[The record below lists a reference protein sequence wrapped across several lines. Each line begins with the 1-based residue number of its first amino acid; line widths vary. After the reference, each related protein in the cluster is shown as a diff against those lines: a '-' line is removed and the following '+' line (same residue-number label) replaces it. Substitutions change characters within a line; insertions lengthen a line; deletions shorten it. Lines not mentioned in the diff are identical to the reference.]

1 LKFSGIKNKDETLIL
16 VHSTFESFCSGIKK
30 IKMFLTDSFEQKNFL
45 QNIKNNVKK
54 ENEYT
59 KNLLDEIKDLNNQLL
74 DSKRELIKTN
84 IKLETINEQKNILLG
99 TVAHDLRNPL
109 NCIINFSKFLLENF
123 NGPEEQKEMI
133 NEIHTASSFMVSLV
147 NGLLDFSSIE
157 SGKVDLKL
165 EKKDLFEL
173 VSHSVKILKNI
184 ADRKEIKIS
193 LSKTQENFYS
203 SIDIYKMVSVIEN
216 LLSNAIKYT
225 PKGGQIFISLYSKDS
240 YNYIEI
246 QDTGIGI
253 DKDDLEKIF
262 DKFQTTKSKPTD
274 GENSTGLG
282 LYIVKKIVTSHNG
295 DIKIESQKNKGTLVK
310 IRLQKLIDFEE
321 TKTRFDIPDENKKVL
336 IADDVET
343 NCKILKKL
351 LEKYN
356 FFVDFTLNGTETIQK
371 IKENKYSILFLD
383 IELNDISGLKIAEK
397 YKNEFNLYIV
407 GISGSTNIKSEYFDD
422 YLEKP
427 FDENKLERV
436 VERFFKHIQSVN
448 SKISIG

>member
-1 LKFSGIKNKDETLIL
+1 MKFSGIKSKDEIIVL
-16 VHSTFESFCSGIKK
+16 VYSSFESFCSGIKK
-30 IKMFLTDSFEQKNFL
+30 IQTFLQDSSEQKKSL
-45 QNIKNNVKK
+45 QNLEKSVRK
-54 ENEYT
+54 ENKYSE
-59 KNLLDEIKDLNNQLL
+59 NLLDEIKELNNQLL

-123 NGPEEQKEMI
+123 NCPTEQKEMI
-133 NEIHTASSFMVSLV
+133 NEIHTASSFMASLV

-157 SGKVDLKL
+157 SGKIELKL

-173 VSHSVKILKNI
+173 VSHSIKILKNI
-184 ADRKEIKIS
+184 ADKKEIKIS
-193 LSKTQENFYS
+193 VSKTEEHFYS
-203 SIDIYKMVSVIEN
+203 SIDMYRMVSVIEN

-240 YNYIEI
+240 YNFIEI
-246 QDTGIGI
+246 KDTGTGI

-262 DKFQTTKSKPTD
+262 DKFQTAKSKPTD
-274 GENSTGLG
+274 GEKSTGLG
-282 LYIVKKIVTSHNG
+282 LYIVKKIVTSHKG
-295 DIKIESQKNKGTLVK
+295 DIQIESQKNKGTLVRIGLK
-310 IRLQKLIDFEE
+310 KLVDDEPEIKYE
-321 TKTRFDIPDENKKVL
+321 IPDEIIKIL

-356 FFVDFTLNGTETIQK
+356 FLVDFTLNGTETIQK
-371 IKENKYSILFLD
+371 IKENRYSILFLD
-383 IELNDISGLKIAEK
+383 IELNDISGLEIAKRYK
-397 YKNEFNLYIV
+397 YEFNLYIV

-427 FDENKLERV
+427 FDEIKLEKV
-436 VERFFKHIQSVN
+436 IQKFFKHAQITN